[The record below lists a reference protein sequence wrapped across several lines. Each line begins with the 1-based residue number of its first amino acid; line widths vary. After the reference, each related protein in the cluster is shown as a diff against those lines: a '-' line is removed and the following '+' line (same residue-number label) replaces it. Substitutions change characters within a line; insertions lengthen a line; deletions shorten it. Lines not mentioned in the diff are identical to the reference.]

1 MIDLNVHRKYDCET
15 GKSEYQCHME
25 WLRGL
30 LINMQEI
37 GVDDRYGD
45 DVSSDLVS
53 EIKWLTDRIETAK
66 RENEFINTNNRNA
79 IELTEKEMKVSK
91 LINDIASCLCYPNDS
106 CYPNIKTVAHEFET
120 IFSNSK
126 QVEHIKNNLS
136 ENDEV
141 KN

>member
-1 MIDLNVHRKYDCET
+1 MIDLNVHRKYDCKT

-45 DVSSDLVS
+45 NVSSDLVRES
-53 EIKWLTDRIETAK
+53 KWLTDRIETAK